1 MTVVTVKFYN
11 NVPQGISVTESGT
24 TTDTYALLASI
35 ECGGFSRKTIIVANT
50 DAANSLTYEIRCYA
64 YNGSTIPYEEVSDTA
79 LGAGA
84 LAITDL
90 QKSYALIEIY
100 VKSTIAGS
108 AATVQC
114 DISGYK

>member
-1 MTVVTVKFYN
+1 VTVVTVKFYN

-84 LAITDL
+84 LAITDI
-90 QKSYALIEIY
+90 QKSYALIEVY
-100 VKSTIAGS
+100 VKSTVAGS

>member
-1 MTVVTVKFYN
+1 M
-11 NVPQGISVTESGT
+11 
-24 TTDTYALLASI
+24 
-35 ECGGFSRKTIIVANT
+35 
-50 DAANSLTYEIRCYA
+50 TYEIRCYA

-90 QKSYALIEIY
+90 QKSYALIEVY
-100 VKSTIAGS
+100 VKSTVAGS

>member
-90 QKSYALIEIY
+90 QKSYALIEVY
-100 VKSTIAGS
+100 VKSTVAGS